1 VAYVP
6 LAFVL
11 GDGTVGVAIAPV
23 MGAAFGLFGDDVR
36 ERLMLGDAGANVI
49 GAVLGLGVVLG
60 RGEVTRITALIVL
73 VFANIAAEVVSFSNI
88 IERVPALRAFDRLG
102 RRADAS

>member
-1 VAYVP
+1 AVLIALAANLGNLLDRAPGRTIKAAAIAYVP

-11 GDGTVGVAIAPV
+11 GEGAGGVAIAAV
-23 MGAAFGLFGDDVR
+23 MGAAFGLFPDDAR

-60 RGEVTRITALIVL
+60 RGEGARDHRAAGRCTTR
-73 VFANIAAEVVSFSNI
+73 
-88 IERVPALRAFDRLG
+88 LR
-102 RRADAS
+102 